1 MYHEFIAQYGTMI
14 IYAVLVF
21 VAGIIG
27 NEIKNIYEK
36 HCDDKQKRA
45 VVKSVV
51 KAVRQMYKDLDGPEK
66 LDKAIEAA
74 REWLDSKGIS
84 YTDLELRMLI
94 EDVCDSFHDGLT
106 GEEEAEDEDK

>member
-27 NEIKNIYEK
+27 NEIKNVYEK
-36 HCDDKQKRA
+36 HCNDKQKRA

-66 LDKAIEAA
+66 LEKAIEAA

-94 EDVCDSFHDGLT
+94 EDVCDSFHEGLN
-106 GEEEAEDEDK
+106 GEDEADED